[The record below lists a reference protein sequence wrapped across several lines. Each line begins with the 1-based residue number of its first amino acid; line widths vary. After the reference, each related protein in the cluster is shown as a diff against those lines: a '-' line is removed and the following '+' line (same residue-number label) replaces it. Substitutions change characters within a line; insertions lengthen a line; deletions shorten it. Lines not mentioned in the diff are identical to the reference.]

1 MGTPPLSRVP
11 DRLRLPRQAFKFC
24 YHISRKYARFAI
36 PALLAV
42 TIGQSLNISMTY
54 ILKELVDALAL
65 KDQSMWEWAGIYI
78 GIFAVST
85 ACWRSSGLIG
95 MHWMTKARGEAAR
108 VLYDWLSQH
117 SSKYFANRFA
127 GSLATK
133 VTNAANGL
141 NHMLSKVL
149 WDFYP
154 TILRLMLSIVI
165 AWIAKPILA
174 GLLAIWAVAFIVF
187 NALLVKKKAKLSKVS
202 AESYTRLKGQMVD
215 ILTNIRVVHQ
225 FARRNREIERVG
237 QHVGDFQNKVIKSW
251 SYSERILMLNNGL
264 QIFLLAT
271 MLLLT
276 LRLLQQGV
284 LTVGEV
290 IMIIQLTW
298 GILDALLFIG
308 SSMNSVMESHGEV
321 QESLDVILQA
331 HEIVDEPAAPALTV
345 ARGSIRLDKV
355 HFAYEDNRPIFQN
368 FSLEIPAGQKVGLVG
383 ESGAGKSTL
392 TQLLLRMF
400 DIQSGTISIDG
411 QNIATHS
418 QDSLREAISY
428 VPQSSQL
435 FHRNIRDNIAYSDTA
450 VHLGEVQLAAERA
463 RAHHFI
469 KDLSDG
475 YHTLV
480 GERGVKLSGGQAQ
493 RVSIARAMLKEAP
506 ILILDEAT
514 SSLDSESER
523 LVQEA
528 LHELIEE
535 KTVIAIAHRLS
546 TLLAMDRILVME
558 DGAIVE
564 DGSHSE
570 LLALNGTY
578 ARLWKHQVGGF
589 LIKA

>member
-11 DRLRLPRQAFKFC
+11 DRLRLPRQAFRFSLFV
-24 YHISRKYARFAI
+24 SRKYARFAI

-42 TIGQSLNISMTY
+42 LIGQSLNVSMTY
-54 ILKELVDALAL
+54 VLKELVDALAL
-65 KDQSMWEWAGIYI
+65 RDNEMWQWAGVYLA
-78 GIFAVST
+78 IFAVST
-85 ACWRSSGLIG
+85 VCWRSSGYLG
-95 MHWMTKARGEAAR
+95 MHWMTNARGEAAR

-117 SSKYFANRFA
+117 SSHYFANRFA

-133 VTNAANGL
+133 VTNAANGI
-141 NHMLSKVL
+141 NHMLSKLL
-149 WDFYP
+149 WDFFP
-154 TILRLMLSIVI
+154 TILRLVLSIAI
-165 AWIAKPILA
+165 AWLAKPILA
-174 GLLAIWAVAFIVF
+174 IMLAGWAVGFLLLNGLLVRQ
-187 NALLVKKKAKLSKVS
+187 KARLSKDS

-215 ILTNIRVVHQ
+215 IITNIRVVHQ
-225 FARRNREIERVG
+225 FARRPREIRRVDT
-237 QHVGDFQNKVIKSW
+237 HVTDFQHKVIKSW
-251 SYSERILMLNNGL
+251 SYSERILLLNNGL
-264 QIFLLAT
+264 QIFLLAS
-271 MLLLT
+271 MLIFA

-290 IMIIQLTW
+290 IMINQLTW

-308 SSMNSVMESHGEV
+308 SSMNSVMESYGEV
-321 QESLDVILQA
+321 QESLDEILLP
-331 HEIVDEPAAPALTV
+331 HEVVDQEAAPALQV
-345 ARGSIRLDKV
+345 RRGSIRLENV
-355 HFAYEDNRPIFQN
+355 EFAYEADRPILKN

-392 TQLLLRMF
+392 TQLLLRMY
-400 DIQSGTISIDG
+400 DLQGGAIYIDG

-418 QDSLREAISY
+418 LDSLRESISY

-435 FHRNIRDNIAYSDTA
+435 FHRSIRDNIAYTDT
-450 VHLGEVQLAAERA
+450 EVQNEEIILAAERA
-463 RAHHFI
+463 RAHHFV
-469 KDLSDG
+469 KDLSNG
-475 YHTLV
+475 YQTLV

-493 RVSIARAMLKEAP
+493 RVSIARAMLKDAP

-523 LVQEA
+523 MVQDA
-528 LHELIEE
+528 LMELIEN

-546 TLLAMDRILVME
+546 TLLAMDRILVLDQGE
-558 DGAIVE
+558 IVE

-589 LIKA
+589 LIEA